1 MFQRIGP
8 GFGATLAVDAYRV
21 GTDMGAYADTVG

>member
-1 MFQRIGP
+1 MFQRMAWLWG
-8 GFGATLAVDAYRV
+8 TLAVDAYRV